1 MYAAH
6 NWHTSHSKNAVFLGK
21 TTDAQSVRPFRTTAR
36 HLAVLQATSSRRDK
50 PWKSRLLMRVHR
62 SKASGNMFRPLS
74 KNQSRRIR
82 GETSRITVTAGHF
95 GSFVSPRVSAYHGSR
110 LRELR
115 IRSQAERNF
124 GCSTHDLIAPT
135 LSGGPW
141 RSLRSGGPRMRIN
154 TSRRAMHPPC

>member
-1 MYAAH
+1 MTQDVERDHLTVEDYAYVQMTQGVTNRRKVHPLFLPEVFLLELVYAAH

-62 SKASGNMFRPLS
+62 SRPLS

-124 GCSTHDLIAPT
+124 GCS
-135 LSGGPW
+135 
-141 RSLRSGGPRMRIN
+141 
-154 TSRRAMHPPC
+154 